1 MRQLKTIYHKKER
14 VLEMAKDEKRELN
27 DKQKKVYAKEGLLDF
42 SIFDIDL
49 SRLDEE
55 WINQPKRFFR
65 WASQLADAKER
76 LDEQKARL
84 DVVRAE
90 VSLDIRERPSN
101 YDLPD
106 KLTENLI
113 SNAILQQDKYQEAL
127 KLVRVKKYR
136 VDLVQAAVQAMDQ
149 RRSSLERLVSL
160 HGQSYFATPRATEEN
175 AKEIVDKIEK
185 DSVRSKGKKRK
196 AKK

>member
-1 MRQLKTIYHKKER
+1 
-14 VLEMAKDEKRELN
+14 MAKNEKRELN
-27 DKQKKVYAKEGLLDF
+27 DKQKKAYAKEGLLDF

-55 WINQPKRFFR
+55 WIQQPKRFFR

-185 DSVRSKGKKRK
+185 DSVRSKGKKKK